1 MKIFFNRI
9 NRKEAYGGGSHFVT
23 AMVDYLERKGHKVIF
38 HMTDQNTNTV
48 IEDIDLIFL
57 IDPRPGDL
65 GYSINHAITYKNQ
78 FNPNVKIIHRV
89 NECDARK
96 NTEFMDQILIK
107 TSEHTDKTVFISNW
121 LKNYFIARGFKNA
134 ESASVIYNG
143 CNLNYFFPYK
153 DTKDKKDK
161 IKIVTHHWSD
171 NWMKGFDLYKF
182 IDQEIVGSRFEFTY
196 VGRYCK
202 EYSPKNTKL
211 IDPLWGP
218 DLGTELRKHDIYV
231 TASRFEP
238 CGMHHVEGAA
248 SGMPIIYYK
257 DCGGI
262 NELCKN
268 HGEEYFSF
276 DDFKVKLELIA
287 SNIEKYKNKINYENL
302 SIEKCCEKFYQEILG
317 MF

>member
-9 NRKEAYGGGSHFVT
+9 KRKEAYGGGSHFVT
-23 AMVDYLERKGHKVIF
+23 SMVDYLEKKGHVVVFQMQEKDNVIK
-38 HMTDQNTNTV
+38 
-48 IEDIDLIFL
+48 DIDVIFL
-57 IDPRPGDL
+57 IDPRPGDI
-65 GYSINHAITYKNQ
+65 GYSINHAIAYKNQ
-78 FNPNVKIIHRV
+78 INKNVKIIHRV

-96 NTEFMDQILIK
+96 NTSFMDEMLVE
-107 TSEHTDKTVFISNW
+107 TSKHTDKTVFISKW
-121 LKNYFIARGFKNA
+121 LKEYFIEKGFKNA
-134 ESASVIYNG
+134 KNSSVIYNG
-143 CNLNYFFPYK
+143 CNISHFFPMK
-153 DTKDKKDK
+153 NKKIKDK

-182 IDQEIVGSRFEFTY
+182 IDQEVVDDQFEFTY
-196 VGRYCK
+196 IGRYCK
-202 EYSPKNTKL
+202 DYKPTNTKL

-218 DLGTELRKHDIYV
+218 ELGAELRKHDIYV

-268 HGEEYFSF
+268 HGEEYSNF
-276 DDFKVKLELIA
+276 DDFKLKLELIA
-287 SNIEKYKNKINYENL
+287 NNIEKYKNKINYENL
-302 SIEKCCEKFYQEILG
+302 DIEKCCEKFYQEILE

>member
-9 NRKEAYGGGSHFVT
+9 KRKESYGGGSHFVT
-23 AMVDYLERKGHKVIF
+23 SMVDYLEKKGHEVVF
-38 HMTDQNTNTV
+38 HMQEKDN
-48 IEDIDLIFL
+48 IIKDIDVIFL
-57 IDPRPGDL
+57 IDPRPGDI
-65 GYSINHAITYKNQ
+65 GYSINHVITYKNKI
-78 FNPNVKIIHRV
+78 NKNVKIIHRV

-96 NTEFMDQILIK
+96 NTSFMDNMLIE
-107 TSEHTDKTVFISNW
+107 TSKHTNKTVFISDW
-121 LKNYFIARGFKNA
+121 LKQYFIEKGFKDAKNA
-134 ESASVIYNG
+134 NVIYNG
-143 CNLNYFFPYK
+143 CNINHFFPIK
-153 DTKDKKDK
+153 NKNTENK

-202 EYSPKNTKL
+202 DYKPKNTKI

-218 DLGTELRKHDIYV
+218 ALGDELRKHDIYV

-248 SGMPIIYYK
+248 SGMPVIYYK

-268 HGEEYFSF
+268 HGEMYLNF

-287 SNIEKYKNKINYENL
+287 NNIEKYKNKINYKNL
-302 SIEKCCEKFYQEILG
+302 DIEKCCEKFYQEILG